1 MDKFIQW
8 QLDNKTHIKNI
19 FNIILNDLY
28 NYELII
34 IDKKKLYEDIVIY
47 LYQSTIHVKYIN

>member
-19 FNIILNDLY
+19 FNIILNDLD